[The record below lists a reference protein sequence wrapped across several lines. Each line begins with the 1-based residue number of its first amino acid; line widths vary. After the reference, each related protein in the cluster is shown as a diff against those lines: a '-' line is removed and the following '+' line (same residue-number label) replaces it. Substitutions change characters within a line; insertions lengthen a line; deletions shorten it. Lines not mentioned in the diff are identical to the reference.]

1 MKNQVTRLVTI
12 GIALAAAVAVHAQDK
27 TITANVPFSF
37 YMGSSLMPQGAYRV
51 NESSHGSIV
60 SISSTV
66 STAAKAATAHCLV
79 GKKESEPARLVFHR
93 YGDNYFLAEIWTGD
107 TPEGQAL
114 APSPLEKEFAHSGLG
129 TRLAMVQVYLN
140 R

>member
-37 YMGSSLMPQGAYRV
+37 YMSSTLMPEGAYRV
-51 NESSHGSIV
+51 DKVSHGV
-60 SISSTV
+60 AVRISSMQSKATKAVTTV
-66 STAAKAATAHCLV
+66 DV
-79 GKKESEPARLVFHR
+79 FGKERSEPARLMFHR

-107 TPEGQAL
+107 ASAGQAIAL
-114 APSPLEKEFAHSGLG
+114 SAREKELAKTGAG
-129 TRLAMVQVYLN
+129 TKLAMVQVYLN